1 MPENA
6 SLENATSS
14 LGEEQTRSYSL
25 KISGGQWTLELV
37 ETGPGSDVF
46 DYEVVNYDPVTG
58 KRRFFSASNSGPF
71 GQLVID
77 PEPDLGMPM
86 DKLGFDYNLTGC
98 ILINPDGT
106 VYDRFSLT
114 KKTLIQ
120 KVKVEFNQ
128 ETRELYFDGEPTGFY
143 LVLLVIK
150 DKNRIKGSDGY
161 FVRKSPEKDVVELE
175 LESLANS
182 VLKEMGILK

>member
-1 MPENA
+1 MPGNT
-6 SLENATSS
+6 SLENVS
-14 LGEEQTRSYSL
+14 LENSKKEAASYSL
-25 KISGGQWTLELV
+25 KVNGGQWTLEII
-37 ETGPGSDVF
+37 ETEPGSDVF
-46 DYEVVNYDPVTG
+46 DYEIVNYDPVTG

-77 PEPDLGMPM
+77 PEPDLGMSM

-120 KVKVEFNQ
+120 KVEVEFNQ

-161 FVRKSPEKDVVELE
+161 FVRERPEKEVMELE